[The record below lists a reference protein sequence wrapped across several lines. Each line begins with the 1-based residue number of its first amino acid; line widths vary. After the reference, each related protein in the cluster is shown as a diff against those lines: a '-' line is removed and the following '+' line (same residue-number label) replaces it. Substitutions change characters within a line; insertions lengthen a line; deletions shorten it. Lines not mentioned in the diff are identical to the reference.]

1 VAFCVLI
8 EGEDDGTWGGKTAGP
23 VARDMLLK
31 WAGKATQFDAPVQAL
46 PGEAA
51 R

>member
-1 VAFCVLI
+1 
-8 EGEDDGTWGGKTAGP
+8 

-31 WAGKATQFDAPVQAL
+31 WAKRPTGLEAPVQAL